1 MIENVRIVFF
11 TFGSALGIGA
21 VYQVRREYLLNA
33 GLGGA
38 LARIVFLLVKSC
50 TAESFIYNFFA
61 AMAAAFYAECM
72 AYFTKNPSTMFLY
85 PSIIPLTP
93 GRAFYFTVIGL
104 ILKNVDYINEYFET
118 CVHSLVGMGLGF
130 AVISVVMH
138 YQRRHRRTKKA
149 DRAAEACY
157 TFRKKKG

>member
-1 MIENVRIVFF
+1 MMDSIKLVFY

-21 VYQVRREYLLNA
+21 VYQVRREYLLYA

-61 AMAAAFYAECM
+61 AMAAALYAECL
-72 AYFTKNPSTMFLY
+72 AYLTQNPSTMFLY

-104 ILKNVDYINEYFET
+104 ILRNVDYINEYLVT

-130 AVISVVMH
+130 AVVSVVMY
-138 YQRRHRRTKKA
+138 YQRRHRRLQKQ
-149 DRAAEACY
+149 
-157 TFRKKKG
+157 RKMEVSK

>member
-1 MIENVRIVFF
+1 MAVMESVKLVFF

-21 VYQVRREYLLNA
+21 VYQIRREYLLYA

-61 AMAAAFYAECM
+61 AMAAALYAECL
-72 AYFTKNPSTMFLY
+72 AYLTKNPSTMFLY

-104 ILKNVDYINEYFET
+104 ILKNMDYINEYLVT
-118 CVHSLVGMGLGF
+118 CVHSLIGMGLGF
-130 AVISVVMH
+130 AVVSVVMY
-138 YQRRHRRTKKA
+138 YQGKHRRLQKKS
-149 DRAAEACY
+149 
-157 TFRKKKG
+157 

>member
-1 MIENVRIVFF
+1 MIESVKLVFY

-21 VYQVRREYLLNA
+21 VYQIRREYLFYA

-61 AMAAAFYAECM
+61 AMAAALYAECM
-72 AYFTKNPSTMFLY
+72 AVITKNPSTMFLY

-93 GRAFYFTVIGL
+93 GRAFYFTVIGV
-104 ILKNVDYINEYFET
+104 ILKNVDYINEYLTT

-138 YQRRHRRTKKA
+138 YQRKHRRLQKQRKME
-149 DRAAEACY
+149 AAQ
-157 TFRKKKG
+157 

>member
-1 MIENVRIVFF
+1 MMESVKLVFF

-21 VYQVRREYLLNA
+21 VYQIRRDYLLYA

-61 AMAAAFYAECM
+61 AMAAALYAECL
-72 AYFTKNPSTMFLY
+72 AYLTKNPSTMFLY

-104 ILKNVDYINEYFET
+104 ILRNRDYINEYLVT

-130 AVISVVMH
+130 AVVSVVMY
-138 YQRRHRRTKKA
+138 YQRQHRRLQ
-149 DRAAEACY
+149 RQRCQ
-157 TFRKKKG
+157 